1 MSTVKSKLAAR
12 TVAAETGGDVVA
24 ASAPVVDGTP
34 ELRRRELIDLVVESS
49 GVKKK
54 FAKPVV
60 EAMLATLG
68 SSLAEGRAFNL
79 PPLGKLRI
87 NRAQEKDGNRII
99 VCKVRQNKAAET
111 PADHAGDTDAT

>member
-1 MSTVKSKLAAR
+1 MSSQTPDETVK
-12 TVAAETGGDVVA
+12 TVA
-24 ASAPVVDGTP
+24 ASADSDAVAVSTPVDGSD
-34 ELRRRELIDLVVESS
+34 ELKRRELIEMVVESS

-68 SSLAEGRAFNL
+68 ASLADGRSLNL

-87 NRAQEKDGNRII
+87 NRTVEKENSRII
-99 VCKVRQNKAAET
+99 VCKVRQNSGQKTPPTSDDADAA
-111 PADHAGDTDAT
+111 